1 MVQLSLQYILG
12 SLHSNNLSR
21 AVIGQLNV
29 EVHKLKFLILMSKLN
44 SLCKLRLQASA
55 ANNMVSV
62 VSSSLQILT
71 LMTMEKL
78 VLLDSDF
85 LIHQ

>member
-1 MVQLSLQYILG
+1 MVQLSLQCILG

-21 AVIGQLNV
+21 VVIGQLSV
-29 EVHKLKFLILMSKLN
+29 EVHKLKFLILMSKLS

-55 ANNMVSV
+55 ANNMVYV
-62 VSSSLQILT
+62 VSNSLQILT

-85 LIHQ
+85 LIHP